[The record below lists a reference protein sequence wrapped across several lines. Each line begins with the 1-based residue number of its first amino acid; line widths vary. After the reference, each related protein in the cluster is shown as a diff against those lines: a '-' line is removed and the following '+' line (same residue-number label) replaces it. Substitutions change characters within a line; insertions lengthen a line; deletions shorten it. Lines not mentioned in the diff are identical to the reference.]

1 MVHWRPGYFRL
12 VQRCRAL
19 GWDSRAILATT
30 DEHVEDVLVNVAHAL
45 SLRALGRLLAAA
57 GDEPGAARCATRAA
71 RTETALLE
79 RCWDERR
86 GLFLDL
92 AGRGERRVTVST
104 WSALAPLALGDAI
117 PEVVRLRLAEEHLLH
132 PGRYR
137 AACGVPS
144 VSMEEPSFRPAFT
157 GWRTWRGP
165 SWINAAPPAHGGRN
179 RRPWVRLVD
188 ARRRP
193 GGRARR
199 GDVIFTGACDR
210 PHRSPSSS
218 RR

>member
-1 MVHWRPGYFRL
+1 MPDESGLDDSPKYDAVYGPMVHWRPGYFRL

-117 PEVVRLRLAEEHLLH
+117 PEAVRLRLAEEHLLH

-157 GWRTWRGP
+157 AGGRG
-165 SWINAAPPAHGGRN
+165 AARAGSTPHHPHTGAGIGAHGFGWSTLVAALAAGR
-179 RRPWVRLVD
+179 
-188 ARRRP
+188 
-193 GGRARR
+193 GEE
-199 GDVIFTGACDR
+199 T
-210 PHRSPSSS
+210 
-218 RR
+218 